1 MKTMTNR
8 RKIIPTIIAAVLVA
22 LFLPVMASA
31 QGNYD
36 PWNRNRDDRR
46 DRRNDDYYNRS
57 LRDSIRRVKDRSD
70 DFRDHLDSSLD
81 HSRYDRSRR
90 EDRIN
95 DVARD
100 FENAADRLKDR
111 FGDGRDLN
119 RSYNEAQRLLQIG
132 VRIDQFMSR
141 NRLDGRVT
149 SDWAQIRQDLRV
161 IANAYG
167 NYGGYND
174 PYNRRD
180 RRNDTRSRIGDIFR
194 NFPF

>member
-1 MKTMTNR
+1 MTNR
-8 RKIIPTIIAAVLVA
+8 RKNFLTIIAVALVA

-36 PWNRNRDDRR
+36 PWNRNHDYGR
-46 DRRNDDYYNRS
+46 DRRNDDNINRS

-81 HSRYDRSRR
+81 HSRYDRTRR

-132 VRIDQFMSR
+132 ARIDQMMSR
-141 NRLDGRVT
+141 NRFDGRVM

-167 NYGGYND
+167 NYGGYNND
-174 PYNRRD
+174 PYR
-180 RRNDTRSRIGDIFR
+180 RRNDNRSRIGDIFR